1 MREISQREQDRL
13 KALMGIK
20 GKKIHFFFDYLKFKI
35 EQAPTGHGSDL
46 MPPNFLPACLPALET
61 PGLLRILQKLF

>member
-13 KALMGIK
+13 KAVMGIK

-46 MPPNFLPACLPALET
+46 MPPNFLPAS
-61 PGLLRILQKLF
+61 